1 MIDEERAKAQLE
13 IESAHAATL
22 RVEAA
27 LEQQAQSLSAA
38 EQGVKVVTAITL
50 LLHTLFLDAL
60 IFLFTLKTCDTR
72 CGPFPSM
79 NKELLQCQTRRRRR
93 RRRRK
98 RFLPFEVCTTSQ
110 SHNKSDCCWQEL
122 EQLRREV
129 KEARRITMLHAP
141 SKVRLSSKT

>member
-50 LLHTLFLDAL
+50 YFWIL
-60 IFLFTLKTCDTR
+60 
-72 CGPFPSM
+72 
-79 NKELLQCQTRRRRR
+79 
-93 RRRRK
+93 
-98 RFLPFEVCTTSQ
+98 
-110 SHNKSDCCWQEL
+110 
-122 EQLRREV
+122 
-129 KEARRITMLHAP
+129 
-141 SKVRLSSKT
+141 

>member
-50 LLHTLFLDAL
+50 LLHTLLLDTL
-60 IFLFTLKTCDTR
+60 IFLFNLKTCDTC
-72 CGPFPSM
+72 CGPFPFM
-79 NKELLQCQTRRRRR
+79 NKELLPD
-93 RRRRK
+93 K
-98 RFLPFEVCTTSQ
+98 
-110 SHNKSDCCWQEL
+110 KK
-122 EQLRREV
+122 
-129 KEARRITMLHAP
+129 KEKMMFAL
-141 SKVRLSSKT
+141 

>member
-1 MIDEERAKAQLE
+1 VIEAQWTQRESELTHERMEIRQMAVTFKQASEDLTKMIDEERAKAQLE

-50 LLHTLFLDAL
+50 LLHTLFLETL
-60 IFLFTLKTCDTR
+60 IFLFNLKTWDTC

-79 NKELLQCQTRRRRR
+79 NIELLPD
-93 RRRRK
+93 K
-98 RFLPFEVCTTSQ
+98 KKKKKMMFAL
-110 SHNKSDCCWQEL
+110 
-122 EQLRREV
+122 
-129 KEARRITMLHAP
+129 
-141 SKVRLSSKT
+141 

>member
-38 EQGVKVVTAITL
+38 EQGVKVVTAL
-50 LLHTLFLDAL
+50 LLHTLFLDTL
-60 IFLFTLKTCDTR
+60 IFLFTLKTCDTH

-79 NKELLQCQTRRRRR
+79 SKELLQCQTRRRRR

-98 RFLPFEVCTTSQ
+98 RCFPFEACTTSQ

>member
-38 EQGVKVVTAITL
+38 EQGVKVVTTITL
-50 LLHTLFLDAL
+50 LLHTLFLDTL
-60 IFLFTLKTCDTR
+60 IFSFTLKTCDTH
-72 CGPFPSM
+72 CGSFPSM

-93 RRRRK
+93 RRRRRK
-98 RFLPFEVCTTSQ
+98 RCLPF
-110 SHNKSDCCWQEL
+110 
-122 EQLRREV
+122 
-129 KEARRITMLHAP
+129 
-141 SKVRLSSKT
+141 